1 MTRALLAAH
10 CRGGGRHLA
19 DAGLAG
25 PLYDLADSS
34 MDVSVTVDSPT
45 LNRYDGVVGV
55 DGVPVVVAALA
66 NARDRRL
73 PARPGRASAS
83 GLTLTPRDGCVPMT
97 CLNCR
102 PRVGRVD
109 R

>member
-55 DGVPVVVAALA
+55 DGVPSSLPRSPTPATAGYRRVLA
-66 NARDRRL
+66 EHLRQ
-73 PARPGRASAS
+73 G
-83 GLTLTPRDGCVPMT
+83 
-97 CLNCR
+97 
-102 PRVGRVD
+102 
-109 R
+109 